1 MLCVFTYFSRC
12 SFVKDFQGAI
22 GRRSFVYRSRVPN
35 HCANV
40 IDIEEIIFQVI
51 FHFLSLSLFP
61 SFLVKH
67 KLMDCFFDGNRTIRV
82 VKREGVV
89 YRIGTKRMHDAYAQ
103 GILRCQLADR
113 WLEVGIY
120 RYQDIWLPFAN
131 YFPWFVLCTLF
142 PFDDTN
148 LAYTRANACLFLSL
162 FLLPFISS
170 FFPFL
175 FFIFFLIRSRFDQC
189 ERRINQVDLLTVLA
203 NVKYVA

>member
-82 VKREGVV
+82 VEREGVV

-120 RYQDIWLPFAN
+120 RYTKI
-131 YFPWFVLCTLF
+131 YG
-142 PFDDTN
+142 
-148 LAYTRANACLFLSL
+148 FLSRTT
-162 FLLPFISS
+162 FLDSFCVHCSHSTIQILHTHGRTRVFFFLSS
-170 FFPFL
+170 FFPLFPLSSLFYFL
-175 FFIFFLIRSRFDQC
+175 FFF
-189 ERRINQVDLLTVLA
+189 
-203 NVKYVA
+203 